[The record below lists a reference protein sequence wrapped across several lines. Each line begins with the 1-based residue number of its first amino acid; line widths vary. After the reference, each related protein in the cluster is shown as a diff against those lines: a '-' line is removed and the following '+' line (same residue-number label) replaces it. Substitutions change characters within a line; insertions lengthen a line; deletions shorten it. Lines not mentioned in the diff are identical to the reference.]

1 MRNARQTVLF
11 LAFLLVS
18 SPVLAQE
25 TPPAADKPEPSTETT
40 EEAPAEPT
48 KESKPP
54 VKEKAAEKIDLD
66 EDIDLDADDDM
77 DAGWDDEEAEPV
89 FPRFE
94 HHGYFRFRADM
105 FGNLHLG
112 THFKNAL
119 NPYTTLGTSAFKPP
133 LTENFINNDTPTF
146 GVGEVGTGNDESI
159 LSGANM
165 RFRYKPTIRISDS
178 LSIHTTIDVLDNVVM
193 GSTPDFHPLR
203 PDVPIAAFSS
213 AQVPP
218 SEEFEVK
225 DSVRVKELW
234 GEWKLLGAPLRFGRM
249 SSNWGLGMLS
259 NDGNGWDD
267 DYGDYYDRIMFSL
280 QLYGIYIAGGYDIV
294 SSGPTYQQPLQPF
307 GQAYD
312 ITETDDVQQGFVAIF
327 SRPIQQHELDARK
340 NLLVRERK
348 PAFDWGLYTVYR
360 KQNLD
365 LSTSSNLDTSRL
377 YDDTQLVK
385 REAWAIIPDVW
396 LRMEY
401 RPSYMQRLR
410 LELEAAMI
418 YGKIG
423 HVPGA
428 TPEDDLG
435 GERDLTSWGV
445 AFEGEY
451 TRGSLTF
458 GLDAGAASGDSARGL
473 TINDKNNFSQ
483 KEPKYDANGD
493 RVVHENGDPAF
504 TEVFN
509 TKITNF
515 KFDRNYHV
523 DQILFR
529 EVIGSVT
536 NAWYVKPYIQY
547 DLFNAPDAAI
557 GGRLDILYARAL
569 EPSAYPGESADL
581 GLELD
586 AKIFFASENKF
597 YGDVTFGILF
607 PGDAFAL
614 KDGYLGY
621 SGSDRSPGI
630 AWTLQSHLVMNF

>member
-1 MRNARQTVLF
+1 
-11 LAFLLVS
+11 
-18 SPVLAQE
+18 
-25 TPPAADKPEPSTETT
+25 
-40 EEAPAEPT
+40 
-48 KESKPP
+48 
-54 VKEKAAEKIDLD
+54 
-66 EDIDLDADDDM
+66 
-77 DAGWDDEEAEPV
+77 
-89 FPRFE
+89 
-94 HHGYFRFRADM
+94 
-105 FGNLHLG
+105 
-112 THFKNAL
+112 
-119 NPYTTLGTSAFKPP
+119 
-133 LTENFINNDTPTF
+133 
-146 GVGEVGTGNDESI
+146 
-159 LSGANM
+159 
-165 RFRYKPTIRISDS
+165 
-178 LSIHTTIDVLDNVVM
+178 
-193 GSTPDFHPLR
+193 
-203 PDVPIAAFSS
+203 
-213 AQVPP
+213 
-218 SEEFEVK
+218 
-225 DSVRVKELW
+225 
-234 GEWKLLGAPLRFGRM
+234 
-249 SSNWGLGMLS
+249 MLS

-267 DYGDYYDRIMFSL
+267 DYGDYYDRVMFSL

-294 SSGPTYQQPLQPF
+294 SSGPTYQQPFQPF

-360 KQNLD
+360 AQKLD
-365 LSTSSNLDTSRL
+365 VPSLPEDLDSEGRLIIDSNYI
-377 YDDTQLVK
+377 YDHTELLK
-385 REAWAIIPDVW
+385 REAWAIIPDLW

-423 HVPGA
+423 HV
-428 TPEDDLG
+428 TEDTSG
-435 GERDLTSWGV
+435 KERELMSWGV

-473 TINDKNNFSQ
+473 TVMDKSNFEQDGKS
-483 KEPKYDANGD
+483 
-493 RVVHENGDPAF
+493 
-504 TEVFN
+504 N

-529 EVIGSVT
+529 EVVGAVT

-569 EPSAYPGESADL
+569 EPSAYPGDSPDL

-614 KDGYLGY
+614 KADRWGDKYTG
-621 SGSDRSPGI
+621 GDRSPEI